1 MFQKCFKNVSKM
13 FQKCFK
19 NVSKMLQKSF
29 TWLLLPVDVD
39 CSRPVGAEHEH
50 EYDNDDPEDLSLFW
64 LILHEDVQ
72 QSGHR

>member
-1 MFQKCFKNVSKM
+1 MF
-13 FQKCFK
+13 
-19 NVSKMLQKSF
+19 QKSF

-39 CSRPVGAEHEH
+39 CSCPVGAEHEH
-50 EYDNDDPEDLSLFW
+50 EYDDDDPEDLSLFW